1 MIMNCMTIAMQII
14 IYYYMNIIILL
25 SVNYV
30 TFDLMI
36 FNPSDKIT
44 VDRAASHFRCSKHPV
59 NRSTFKIVLNSV
71 KAAHFSFWVVIIKHR
86 ATQIN
91 TEPINREN
99 EGRISACK

>member
-1 MIMNCMTIAMQII
+1 MNCMTIAMQKI

-36 FNPSDKIT
+36 FNLSDKIT

-59 NRSTFKIVLNSV
+59 NRSTFKIVL
-71 KAAHFSFWVVIIKHR
+71 KQHIAHSGESSSS
-86 ATQIN
+86 
-91 TEPINREN
+91 TEPLKSTPSPLTGKMR
-99 EGRISACK
+99 GV